1 MTAQNDSDANV
12 NLRTQAETI
21 LSATQVLKQPLSP
34 EDMERALHELRV
46 HQIELEMQNEELR
59 RTHLE
64 LDDAHSNYFDLY
76 DLAPVG
82 YCTVDESGRILQAN
96 LMACSLLGMT
106 RDSLN
111 QQLFSRFICKEDKDL
126 DYLLRKKILNTEQTQ
141 SCELRIHQHN
151 GNCLWVQLQGSVTR
165 DDANTPLFRIVIT
178 DISARKTLEIQTDLE
193 RDLLEYLAVNQT
205 LPDVLNHFVLRYEAL
220 FEGMHGSVLLLDASG
235 KHLLHGVAPH
245 LPSAYCRA
253 LEHVEIGP
261 DVGSCGTAAFTGKD
275 VFVADIAHDPLW
287 REFKVLALQF
297 GLRACWSVP
306 IFGIKSQVLGT
317 FAFYFKESR
326 LPLAH
331 EIALIKRGAHLA
343 SLAIERQRTHEAL
356 QASEERYSNILKT
369 AMYGF
374 LLIDTHGKILD
385 ANETYC
391 RMSGFRADELKSCS
405 IADLEVCESADDISA
420 HIQQIIFEGEDRF
433 ESQHRRKNGQMF
445 DVEVSVQ
452 YRPANQ
458 DQLVVF
464 VQDITARKLAEAKLR
479 LSEESLAITL
489 NSIGDA
495 VIATDATGRITRMN
509 ATAERLTGWPLAA
522 ATGLALEEVFH
533 IIHAQTRQKA
543 PSPIEMVMQQGKVVG
558 LLNHTALIARN
569 GYEYQIADSA
579 APIRDPEGGILG
591 VVLVFSDVT
600 EDYRVRQDLASTAE
614 MLERTG
620 EMAKVGGWE
629 LDLKTMEHFWSR
641 ETCRILDV
649 DPPVAPPY
657 SEGIRFFPSESQPI
671 IMAAL
676 ENGSAYGTP
685 WDLEIP
691 ALTAKGRPI
700 WVRTQGSAI
709 IEQGKPVKL
718 LGALHDITQRK
729 HTEEALLMSLLE
741 KEALLKEVHHR
752 VKNNLQVITSL
763 LRLEGNRCSERD
775 TESVLKDMQGR
786 IRSMALLH
794 EMLYRSG
801 TFAAVDLGAYLK
813 QLCTQAFRAL
823 IPKPGAIRL
832 ELDLDSFEVG
842 MDQATP
848 CGLLV
853 NELVSNCIK
862 HGFPDGH
869 SGEVRVAL
877 HPVDGGPQL
886 CLQISDTGV
895 GLPPDIET
903 RKNNSLG
910 LQLVADLALQLGGT
924 LTSGPGTLFTL
935 CFIADVPKD
944 LTQVA

>member
-1 MTAQNDSDANV
+1 MQEKKLSQAPDTGGISQATEPDPAN
-12 NLRTQAETI
+12 N
-21 LSATQVLKQPLSP
+21 
-34 EDMERALHELRV
+34 
-46 HQIELEMQNEELR
+46 
-59 RTHLE
+59 
-64 LDDAHSNYFDLY
+64 
-76 DLAPVG
+76 
-82 YCTVDESGRILQAN
+82 
-96 LMACSLLGMT
+96 SLL
-106 RDSLN
+106 
-111 QQLFSRFICKEDKDL
+111 
-126 DYLLRKKILNTEQTQ
+126 
-141 SCELRIHQHN
+141 
-151 GNCLWVQLQGSVTR
+151 
-165 DDANTPLFRIVIT
+165 RIVTT
-178 DISARKTLEIQTDLE
+178 DISARKILETQTNLE
-193 RDLLEYLAVNQT
+193 RDLLEYLAINQT
-205 LPDVLNHFVLRYEAL
+205 LPEVLNHFILRYEAL
-220 FEGMHGSVLLLDASG
+220 FDGMRGSVLLLDASG
-235 KHLLHGVAPH
+235 KHLLHGAAPH

-253 LEHVEIGP
+253 LEQIEIGP
-261 DVGSCGTAAFTGKD
+261 DVGSCGAAAFTGKD
-275 VFVADIAHDPLW
+275 VFVSDIAHDPLW
-287 REFKVLALQF
+287 LDFKVLALQF
-297 GLRACWSVP
+297 GLGACWSVP
-306 IFGIKSQVLGT
+306 ILGIKDQVLGT
-317 FAFYFKESR
+317 FAFYFNEPRS
-326 LPLAH
+326 PLDH
-331 EIALIKRGAHLA
+331 EITLIKRGAHLV
-343 SLAIERQRTHEAL
+343 SLAVERQRSHDAL
-356 QASEERYSNILKT
+356 KESEERYSSILKT

-374 LLIDTHGKILD
+374 LLLDTQGNILD

-391 RMSGFRADELKSCS
+391 RMSGYRIEELRARCV
-405 IADLEVCESADDISA
+405 ADLDGYESADGIST
-420 HIQQIIFEGEDRF
+420 HIQQIIFNGEDRF
-433 ESQHRRKNGQMF
+433 ESQHRRKNGQLF
-445 DVEVSVQ
+445 DVEMGVQ

-458 DQLVVF
+458 GQLVVF
-464 VQDITARKLAEAKLR
+464 VQDITARKQAEAKLR

-495 VIATDATGRITRMN
+495 VIATDAAGRITRMN
-509 ATAERLTGWPLAA
+509 ATAERLTGWPLAVA
-522 ATGLALEEVFH
+522 SGLALEEVFH
-533 IIHAQTRQKA
+533 IIHAQTREKA

-569 GYEYQIADSA
+569 GHEYQIADSA

-641 ETCRILDV
+641 ETCRILEV
-649 DPPVAPPY
+649 DPPLAPPY
-657 SEGIRFFPSESQPI
+657 SQGVHFFPAESQPLI
-671 IMAAL
+671 TAAL
-676 ENGSAYGTP
+676 TDGIADGTP

-691 ALTAKGRPI
+691 ALTANGRPI
-700 WVRTQGSAI
+700 WIRTQGSAI
-709 IEQGKPVKL
+709 IENGKPVKL

-729 HTEEALLMSLLE
+729 QAEEALLTSLLE

-832 ELDLDSFEVG
+832 ELDLESFEVG

-853 NELVSNCIK
+853 NELISNCIK
-862 HGFPDGH
+862 HGFPDGLA
-869 SGEVRVAL
+869 GEVRVEL

-886 CLQISDTGV
+886 CLRVSDTGV

-910 LQLVADLALQLGGT
+910 LQLVTDLALQLGGT
-924 LTSGPGTLFTL
+924 LTTGPGTLFSL